1 MNLKN
6 KLLKIIKS
14 KFFIIICI
22 ILILLITYICLEDN
36 FFEMNNHENAWN
48 EENTVSEKEEENVFW
63 QEGSL
68 KNEEIVEN
76 LEESLEEKEIPK
88 DELEVINNEKI
99 YVYITGEVNNPG
111 IVVLPIG
118 SRISDAID
126 YAGGVTSNADIM
138 KINLVYMLQDG
149 MKVNIPS
156 SKELNDNPNFEYITM
171 GSGDEKNDNKDFKA
185 LETTNNK
192 SESAFKISNVNI
204 NTATQTELETLPGIG
219 PSLALKIINYRKE
232 NEELE
237 NTKKE
242 IEEIGVQVL
251 AVKGDVANFEE
262 CENFVKQVIERFG
275 QIDVLVNNAGI
286 TKDMLLMRMKKEDF
300 EQVIDTNL
308 VGTFNVTKN
317 VVPYMMKARSG
328 RIINISSVVGI
339 SGNAGQTNYS
349 ASKAGIIG
357 FTKSLAKEIASRNIL
372 VNAVAPGFIE
382 TNMTDVL
389 KDDVKQEIAKNIPLK
404 RMGTAQDVA
413 NVVKFLASDDS
424 SYITGQVINV
434 DGGMLM

>member
-1 MNLKN
+1 MDK
-6 KLLKIIKS
+6 
-14 KFFIIICI
+14 CA
-22 ILILLITYICLEDN
+22 LIT
-36 FFEMNNHENAWN
+36 
-48 EENTVSEKEEENVFW
+48 
-63 QEGSL
+63 G
-68 KNEEIVEN
+68 
-76 LEESLEEKEIPK
+76 
-88 DELEVINNEKI
+88 
-99 YVYITGEVNNPG
+99 
-111 IVVLPIG
+111 
-118 SRISDAID
+118 
-126 YAGGVTSNADIM
+126 
-138 KINLVYMLQDG
+138 
-149 MKVNIPS
+149 
-156 SKELNDNPNFEYITM
+156 
-171 GSGDEKNDNKDFKA
+171 
-185 LETTNNK
+185 
-192 SESAFKISNVNI
+192 
-204 NTATQTELETLPGIG
+204 ATRGIG
-219 PSLALKIINYRKE
+219 KQIAITLAKQGYNIALNYRKE

-242 IEEIGVQVL
+242 IEKIGVQVL
-251 AVKGDVANFEE
+251 AVKGDVANFEN

-389 KDDVKQEIAKNIPLK
+389 KDDVKQEIAQNIPLK
-404 RMGTAQDVA
+404 RMGTTQDVA